1 VGRLS
6 SRVMVIVRPAARL
19 VAASRLSRS
28 PSITRTGA
36 SWGGWETRPHLS
48 GSEREPFPFFRV
60 GAWSS
65 RAFSGS
71 ADSGPSA
78 FSSPEVRVVGG
89 VSVGRS
95 SSPLPGS
102 NLPPLACS
110 TFSGAPR
117 KVSPKVAPPR
127 PGRSGRQDGE
137 LPAVVTEPLPVVLV
151 DHLDRGAAVP
161 GDPLE
166 VRLLAERGRDERVPG
181 ELPRA
186 DAGRPD
192 EPSPKP
198 PLTCV
203 QQRAGHPRRREE
215 ERFVGRVE
223 RGGHG
228 AEHGDDSGITV

>member
-1 VGRLS
+1 AQFGDPREIDLGGEGGVGGEISEGRAA
-6 SRVMVIVRPAARL
+6 VVGCHGARPPSARL

-36 SWGGWETRPHLS
+36 SCGGWETRPHLS

-71 ADSGPSA
+71 VDSGPSA
-78 FSSPEVRVVGG
+78 FSSSEVRVVGG

-117 KVSPKVAPPR
+117 KVSPK
-127 PGRSGRQDGE
+127 
-137 LPAVVTEPLPVVLV
+137 
-151 DHLDRGAAVP
+151 
-161 GDPLE
+161 
-166 VRLLAERGRDERVPG
+166 
-181 ELPRA
+181 
-186 DAGRPD
+186 
-192 EPSPKP
+192 
-198 PLTCV
+198 
-203 QQRAGHPRRREE
+203 
-215 ERFVGRVE
+215 
-223 RGGHG
+223 
-228 AEHGDDSGITV
+228 